1 MAKVPT
7 GMELKENE
15 TVLRYAK
22 RSWRSFSF
30 WIISAMIWFILGL
43 FNPLIFL
50 MALVLLAV
58 IVIKKFSSEYAVTAE
73 RIYCRKSFT
82 MGKSIEEMEL
92 QDIHEIDISQNP
104 FSQSLKVG
112 DMNVRMLDPDEYIT
126 LKGIKYPEGWKDY
139 IEKVKEK
146 QGTLK
151 QKVLETK
158 QPVEDDEKRT
168 VLRKR

>member
-7 GMELKENE
+7 GMELKEDE

-30 WIISAMIWFILGL
+30 WIFFAMIWLILGL
-43 FNPLIFL
+43 FIPLLLL
-50 MALVLLAV
+50 MALVLLV
-58 IVIKKFSSEYAVTAE
+58 IIVIKRTSSAYAVTTD
-73 RIYCRKSFT
+73 RIYCRKGLT

-92 QDIHEIDISQNP
+92 QDIHEVDVSQNP

-112 DMNVRMLDPDEYIT
+112 DLNLRMLDLDEYIT

-146 QGTLK
+146 QGALK

-158 QPVEDDEKRT
+158 EPVEDDDKRT
-168 VLRKR
+168 ILRKR